1 MTYYLF
7 RLAGF
12 LCPLVPDRLGYW
24 LSARIGDLVF
34 LLTAKKQRAY
44 FYNLHRVLGED
55 APPAQVNAVAR
66 RGFQN
71 LVKNYFDLLR
81 SHAMTPGKIRAQ
93 LAGVEGMEHLQNA
106 MAEGKGVIAG
116 SAHFGSWDMVLQ
128 LAAVH
133 LQTEVVVPNERLK
146 PEKLFQYVMA
156 LRKSQG
162 IDMVPID
169 TAPRMLIKALKA
181 GHIAGLAFDRDIT
194 KTGPVVNFFG
204 KPAQMPDGAVQLALK
219 YGSPVIIGFS
229 VRQKDNRSYVYVEP
243 PLKFVKTGNMETD
256 ICRGVQKMAAIM
268 ENYIRR
274 YPDQWLV
281 FQPFWDA

>member
-1 MTYYLF
+1 MIYYLF

-12 LCPLVPDRLGYW
+12 LCPLIPDRLGYW
-24 LSARIGDLVF
+24 LAARTGDLVF
-34 LLTAKKQRAY
+34 LFTANKQRAY
-44 FYNLHRVLGED
+44 FYNLRRVLGED

-81 SHAMTPGKIRAQ
+81 SHAMTPDKIRAQ

-106 MAEGKGVIAG
+106 MAEGKGVVAG

-128 LAAVH
+128 LTAVH
-133 LQTEVVVPNERLK
+133 LKTEVVVPNERLK

-194 KTGPVVNFFG
+194 KTGPVIDFFG
-204 KPAQMPDGAVQLALK
+204 KPVRMPDGAVQLSLK
-219 YGSPVIIGFS
+219 YGSPVVIGFS
-229 VRQKDNRSYVYVEP
+229 VRQKDNRSHVYIEP
-243 PLKFVKTGNMETD
+243 PLKFEKTGNLEVD
-256 ICRGVQKMAAIM
+256 ICRGVQRMAAIM